1 MSKYTPGPWFHLG
14 QGDIVQKADDYC
26 GNIKDIAAVYLTLGE
41 EDEANSRLISCAPE
55 LLEML
60 CTALPFV
67 EDSQSDPAYKTGRVA
82 QVAEQIRALIAKAT
96 MGEA

>member
-14 QGDIVQKADDYC
+14 MGDIVQKADDYC
-26 GNIKDIAAVYLTLGE
+26 GDIKDIAAVYLTLGE
-41 EDEANSRLISCAPE
+41 EDEANARLITAAPE

-67 EDSQSDPAYKTGRVA
+67 EDAELDPAYKAGHAA
-82 QVAEQIRALIAKAT
+82 QVAAQIRTLIAKAT
-96 MGEA
+96 GES